1 MCLGRPCQP
10 GIHCKG
16 LFQLCVVA
24 ACLIAVCSPCRADA
38 VTADLSG
45 SLDVLLTCSS
55 EMQPRANVILNEPC
69 LLLSQQ
75 IAGIN
80 LSGGFASFRW
90 GPGRNGSLCLSG
102 VADPMP
108 VLAYRLAAQEY
119 EYVRFVGLMERD
131 SNRTLIGQRLNIQ
144 ATPRLRMAISETA
157 ILSSDPSPFFYW
169 PFPGLPL
176 YVLQH
181 VLYHQDVRPGNDA
194 NVNLGLDFSLTLG
207 ESPAGS
213 NERAHRTEI
222 YGEILID
229 DAQSTPSSRSWIPDF
244 VGALV
249 GLDIHRRIGTWQ
261 VTLNGEYTRIS
272 NYVYSHRV
280 PNNNYIYHGVGLGH
294 PLGPDADAT
303 SLTLTARPSPRTSIE
318 VKSTLERHGEGHIG
332 LPWSRELGSDGTFLS
347 GVVETR
353 SKCALSL
360 TQEFT
365 KNLSLSA
372 SLEMVSSEN
381 HENTEGVQW
390 KGWVV
395 GVGLRAA
402 ISSMCSP

>member
-1 MCLGRPCQP
+1 
-10 GIHCKG
+10 
-16 LFQLCVVA
+16 
-24 ACLIAVCSPCRADA
+24 
-38 VTADLSG
+38 
-45 SLDVLLTCSS
+45 
-55 EMQPRANVILNEPC
+55 
-69 LLLSQQ
+69 
-75 IAGIN
+75 
-80 LSGGFASFRW
+80 
-90 GPGRNGSLCLSG
+90 
-102 VADPMP
+102 
-108 VLAYRLAAQEY
+108 
-119 EYVRFVGLMERD
+119 
-131 SNRTLIGQRLNIQ
+131 
-144 ATPRLRMAISETA
+144 MAISETA

-294 PLGPDADAT
+294 PLGPDADAIF
-303 SLTLTARPSPRTSIE
+303 LTLTARPSPRTSIE
-318 VKSTLERHGEGHIG
+318 IKRTFERHGEGHIG
-332 LPWSRELGSDGTFLS
+332 LPWSHELGSDGIFLS
-347 GVVETR
+347 GVVERR

-360 TQEFT
+360 TQEFA
-365 KNLSLSA
+365 KSLSLTA
-372 SLEMVSSEN
+372 SLEMVSVEN
-381 HENTEGVQW
+381 HENTEGAQW
-390 KGWVV
+390 KGWVA

-402 ISSMCSP
+402 ISGMCSP

>member
-1 MCLGRPCQP
+1 MRLGRPCQP
-10 GIHCKG
+10 ALHCKN

-38 VTADLSG
+38 ATADLSG
-45 SLDVLLTCSS
+45 SLGVLLTWSS
-55 EMQPRANVILNEPC
+55 EMQPRSSVILNEPC
-69 LLLSQQ
+69 LLLGQQ
-75 IAGIN
+75 IAEIN
-80 LSGGFASFRW
+80 LSGGFASFKW

-102 VADPMP
+102 VVDPMP

-119 EYVRFVGLMERD
+119 EYVRFAGLMERD

-157 ILSSDPSPFFYW
+157 ILSGDPSPFFYW

-176 YVLQH
+176 YALQH

-207 ESPAGS
+207 EAPEGS

-229 DAQSTPSSRSWIPDF
+229 DAQSTRSSRSWIPDF
-244 VGALV
+244 IGALV
-249 GLDIHRRIGTWQ
+249 GFDMYRRIGTWQ
-261 VTLNGEYTRIS
+261 VTLNGEYARIS

-294 PLGPDADAT
+294 PLGPDADAIF
-303 SLTLTARPSPRTSIE
+303 LTLTARPSPRTSIE
-318 VKSTLERHGEGHIG
+318 IKRTFERRGEGHIG
-332 LPWSRELGSDGTFLS
+332 LPWSHELGSDGIFLS
-347 GVVETR
+347 GVVERR

-360 TQEFT
+360 TQEFA
-365 KNLSLSA
+365 KSLSLSA
-372 SLEMVSSEN
+372 SLEMVSVEN
-381 HENTEGVQW
+381 HENTEGAQW
-390 KGWVV
+390 KGWVA

-402 ISSMCSP
+402 ISGMCSP

>member
-1 MCLGRPCQP
+1 M
-10 GIHCKG
+10 I
-16 LFQLCVVA
+16 
-24 ACLIAVCSPCRADA
+24 ACLVVVCLTVPTDA
-38 VTADLSG
+38 ATADMRG
-45 SLDVLLTCSS
+45 DFGVLLTWSS
-55 EMQPRANVILNEPC
+55 EAQPCTNIIANEPC

-75 IAGIN
+75 VAGIN
-80 LSGGFASFRW
+80 LSGGFASFKW

-102 VADPMP
+102 VVDPMP

-119 EYVRFVGLMERD
+119 EYVRFAGLMERD

-157 ILSSDPSPFFYW
+157 ILSGDPSPFFYW

-176 YVLQH
+176 YALQH

-207 ESPAGS
+207 EAPEGS
-213 NERAHRTEI
+213 NERAHRTEL

-229 DAQSTPSSRSWIPDF
+229 DAQSTSSSRSWIPDF

-249 GLDIHRRIGTWQ
+249 GLDIHRHIGTWQ

-280 PNNNYIYHGVGLGH
+280 PNNNCIYHGIGLGH
-294 PLGPDADAT
+294 PLGPDADAVF
-303 SLTLTARPSPRTSIE
+303 LTLTACPGPRTSIE
-318 VKSTLERHGEGHIG
+318 IKSTFERHGEGHIG
-332 LPWSRELGSDGTFLS
+332 LPWSRELGSDGMFLS
-347 GVVETR
+347 GVVEKR
-353 SKCALSL
+353 SKCALSF
-360 TQEFT
+360 TQELA
-365 KNLSLSA
+365 KNLSLTA
-372 SLEMVSSEN
+372 SLETVSVEN
-381 HENTEGVQW
+381 HDNTEGIQW
-390 KGWVV
+390 KGWAA

-402 ISSMCSP
+402 ISGICSPQWDVLP